1 MNDQPLDDIGLQALM
16 IDKLLQIAP
25 EVSADEIGLDE
36 DLRDQ
41 LEIDSMDVLNYAIA
55 LHEALGIDIPE
66 TDVPKLFTIQG
77 GVAYLRERLG

>member
-1 MNDQPLDDIGLQALM
+1 MNDQPPDDATLQALL
-16 IDKLLQIAP
+16 IDKLLEIAP
-25 EVSADEIGLDE
+25 EVSADEIELDE
-36 DLRDQ
+36 DLREQ

-55 LHEALGIDIPE
+55 LHQALGIDIPE

>member
-1 MNDQPLDDIGLQALM
+1 MNDQPLDDAALEALM

-25 EVSADEIGLDE
+25 EVGADEIEPEE
-36 DLRDQ
+36 DLREQ

-66 TDVPKLFTIQG
+66 ADVPRLFTIRG

>member
-1 MNDQPLDDIGLQALM
+1 MNDQPLDDVALQALM

-25 EVSADEIGLDE
+25 EVSPDEIELEE
-36 DLRDQ
+36 DLREQ

-55 LHEALGIDIPE
+55 LHQALGIDIPE
-66 TDVPKLFTIQG
+66 TDVPRLFTIRG